1 MFAAA
6 LEVVSAVA
14 AQVSGLTAS
23 LDVGALVVWAAGG
36 LVSVLLVIAS
46 IAAKRLL
53 TSFDALGKNVDAKL
67 DKISD
72 DVAGVE
78 RGVQTLTQE
87 MFGVSGQNG
96 MRGTLKSIERTV
108 IRHDRTLIRLS
119 AQAGVSAAKE
129 ESA

>member
-53 TSFDALGKNVDAKL
+53 TSFDALGKNVDEKL